1 MEQRKMDEQLKILVV
16 EDDPEIRDLLDEF
29 LTGEG
34 YLVQTADSPPSA
46 DRLVER
52 RWPDLIILDL
62 MMPRED
68 GLSFCQRIRARSQV
82 PIIMLTAKTAEI
94 DRIVGLEFGAD
105 DYLGKPFNPR
115 ELLARM
121 RAVMRRT
128 TAKGIAS
135 DPGNSVKRFAGLVVD
150 PQARSIMTEDGAS
163 VPLTTTE
170 FDLLA
175 CFLERPKRVLSRDQ
189 LLDFTRGSSAETYD
203 RTIDVTISR
212 LRTKLAACLPPDVRV
227 ITTVRNV
234 GYLFNP
240 TVTDG

>member
-1 MEQRKMDEQLKILVV
+1 MDEVVKILVV
-16 EDDPEIRDLLDEF
+16 EDDPEIRDLLDEY

-34 YLVQTADSPPSA
+34 YLVSTADSPASA
-46 DRLVER
+46 ERLIER
-52 RWPDLIILDL
+52 RWPDLVVMDL

-68 GLSFCQRIRARSQV
+68 GLSFTRRIRARSQL
-82 PIIMLTAKTAEI
+82 PIIMLTAKTEEI

-105 DYLGKPFNPR
+105 DYIGKPFNPR
-115 ELLARM
+115 ELLARI
-121 RAVMRRT
+121 RAVLRR
-128 TAKGIAS
+128 ANVIAG
-135 DPGNSVKRFAGLVVD
+135 PGDASSKIKRFAGLIVD
-150 PQARSIMTEDGAS
+150 PEARLITTEDGQS

-189 LLDFTRGSSAETYD
+189 LLDYTRGSTSETYD
-203 RTIDVTISR
+203 RSIDVAISR
-212 LRTKLAACLPPDVRV
+212 LRTKLAACLPPEVQV
-227 ITTVRNV
+227 ITTVRNA

>member
-1 MEQRKMDEQLKILVV
+1 MDEQLKILVV

-121 RAVMRRT
+121 RSVMRRT
-128 TAKGIAS
+128 TGRGTAS
-135 DPGNSVKRFAGLVVD
+135 EHGNSVKRFAGLVVD
-150 PQARSIMTEDGAS
+150 PQARSIMTEDGS
-163 VPLTTTE
+163 TVPLTTTE

>member
-1 MEQRKMDEQLKILVV
+1 MDETLKILVV
-16 EDDPEIRDLLDEF
+16 EDDPEIRNLLDEF

-34 YLVQTADSPPSA
+34 FLVHTADGPASA
-46 DRLVER
+46 DRLIER
-52 RWPDLIILDL
+52 KWADLVVLDL
-62 MMPRED
+62 MMPKED
-68 GLSFCQRIRARSQV
+68 GLSFTRRIRARSQV
-82 PIIMLTAKTAEI
+82 PIIMLTARTEEI

-105 DYLGKPFNPR
+105 DYIGKPFNPR
-115 ELLARM
+115 ELLARI
-121 RAVMRRT
+121 RAVLRRT
-128 TAKGIAS
+128 GGLATVAEGGSRI
-135 DPGNSVKRFAGLVVD
+135 KRFAGLVVD
-150 PQARSIMTEDGAS
+150 PQARSITTEDGTS

-189 LLDFTRGSSAETYD
+189 LLDYTRGSSTEAYD

-212 LRTKLAACLPPDVRV
+212 LRTKLAACLPPNVQV
-227 ITTVRNV
+227 ITTVRNA

>member
-1 MEQRKMDEQLKILVV
+1 MDETLKILVV

-29 LTGEG
+29 LTQEG
-34 YLVQTADSPPSA
+34 YLVHTADGPAAA
-46 DRLVER
+46 DRLIER
-52 RWPDLIILDL
+52 RWADLVILDL

-68 GLSFCQRIRARSQV
+68 GLSFCRRIRARSLV
-82 PIIMLTAKTAEI
+82 PIIMLTAKTSDV

-115 ELLARM
+115 ELLARI
-121 RAVMRRT
+121 RAVLRRT
-128 TAKGIAS
+128 TAGGMTS
-135 DPGNSVKRFAGLVVD
+135 DGTNRIKRFAGLVVD
-150 PQARSIMTEDGAS
+150 PDARSIATEDGVI

-175 CFLERPKRVLSRDQ
+175 CFLERPRRVLSRDQ
-189 LLDFTRGSSAETYD
+189 LLDFTRGSNTEAYD

-212 LRTKLAACLPPDVRV
+212 LRTKLSACLSPDIQV
-227 ITTVRNV
+227 ITTVRNA

-240 TVTDG
+240 LVTDG

>member
-1 MEQRKMDEQLKILVV
+1 MDEALKILVV
-16 EDDPEIRDLLDEF
+16 EDDPEIRELLDEF

-46 DRLVER
+46 DRLIER
-52 RWPDLIILDL
+52 RWADLVILDL

-68 GLSFCQRIRARSQV
+68 GLSFCRRIRARSQV
-82 PIIMLTAKTAEI
+82 PIIMLTAKSAEI

-105 DYLGKPFNPR
+105 DYIGKPFNPR
-115 ELLARM
+115 ELLARI
-121 RAVMRRT
+121 RAVLRRT
-128 TAKGIAS
+128 
-135 DPGNSVKRFAGLVVD
+135 NSAAQPAVGSAIKRFAGLVVD
-150 PQARSIMTEDGAS
+150 PDARSITTEDGAS
-163 VPLTTTE
+163 VPLTTAE

-189 LLDFTRGSSAETYD
+189 LLDYTRGSATDAYD

-212 LRTKLAACLPPDVRV
+212 LRTKLAACLPPDVQV
-227 ITTVRNV
+227 ITTVRNA

-240 TVTDG
+240 RITDG

>member
-1 MEQRKMDEQLKILVV
+1 MEEALKILVV

-34 YLVQTADSPPSA
+34 YVVRTADSPASA
-46 DRLVER
+46 DPLVER
-52 RWPDLIILDL
+52 KWADLVILDL

-68 GLSFCQRIRARSQV
+68 GLSFCRRIRVRSQV

-115 ELLARM
+115 ELLARI
-121 RAVMRRT
+121 RAVLRRT
-128 TAKGIAS
+128 NASAAPLAGGSGI
-135 DPGNSVKRFAGLVVD
+135 KRFAGLVVD
-150 PQARSIMTEDGAS
+150 PEARSITTEDGAS

-175 CFLERPKRVLSRDQ
+175 CFLERPRRVLSRDQ
-189 LLDFTRGSSAETYD
+189 LLDYTRGSATDAYD
-203 RTIDVTISR
+203 RTIDVAISR
-212 LRTKLAACLPPDVRV
+212 LRTKLAACLPPNAQV
-227 ITTVRNV
+227 ITTVRNA

>member
-1 MEQRKMDEQLKILVV
+1 MDEAFKVLVV

-34 YLVQTADSPPSA
+34 YLVQTADSPPPA

-128 TAKGIAS
+128 TARGAAS
-135 DPGNSVKRFAGLVVD
+135 EHGSSVKRFAGLVVD
-150 PQARSIMTEDGAS
+150 PEARSIMTEDGAS

-189 LLDFTRGSSAETYD
+189 LLDYTRGSTSETYD

>member
-1 MEQRKMDEQLKILVV
+1 MEETVKILVV

-29 LTGEG
+29 LTAEG
-34 YLVQTADSPPSA
+34 YLVHTADSPPSA

-52 RWPDLIILDL
+52 KWPDLIILDL

-68 GLSFCQRIRARSQV
+68 GLSFCRRIRAKSQV
-82 PIIMLTAKTAEI
+82 PIIMLTAKTEEI

-115 ELLARM
+115 ELLARIK
-121 RAVMRRT
+121 AVLRRT
-128 TAKGIAS
+128 NPHSAHAENGSGI
-135 DPGNSVKRFAGLVVD
+135 KRFAGLVVD
-150 PQARSIMTEDGAS
+150 PEARSITTEEGTV

-175 CFLERPKRVLSRDQ
+175 CFLERPRRVLSRDQ
-189 LLDFTRGSSAETYD
+189 LLDYTRGSTAETYD
-203 RTIDVTISR
+203 RTIDVAISR
-212 LRTKLAACLPPDVRV
+212 LRTKLAACLPPDVQV
-227 ITTVRNV
+227 ITTVRNA

-240 TVTDG
+240 TVTNG

>member
-1 MEQRKMDEQLKILVV
+1 MEEALKILVV

-34 YLVQTADSPPSA
+34 YLVRTADSAASA
-46 DRLVER
+46 DRLIER
-52 RWPDLIILDL
+52 KWADLVIMDL
-62 MMPRED
+62 MMPKED
-68 GLSFCQRIRARSQV
+68 GLSFTRRIRVRSQV
-82 PIIMLTAKTAEI
+82 PIIMLTARTEEI

-105 DYLGKPFNPR
+105 DYIGKPFNPR
-115 ELLARM
+115 ELLARI
-121 RAVMRRT
+121 RAVLRRT
-128 TAKGIAS
+128 NALAGAGDAS
-135 DPGNSVKRFAGLVVD
+135 GRIKRFAGLVVD
-150 PQARSIMTEDGAS
+150 PEARIITTEDGQS

-189 LLDFTRGSSAETYD
+189 LLDYTRGSSSETYD
-203 RTIDVTISR
+203 RTIDVAISR
-212 LRTKLAACLPPDVRV
+212 LRTKLAACLPPNVQV
-227 ITTVRNV
+227 ITTVRNA